1 MSGTLG
7 YAMKSVAL
15 AACAVMILSP
25 SVVAQSDNTTT
36 TVILVRH
43 AEKQSTGDD
52 PSLTAAGRER
62 AQALV
67 HVLGEVDI
75 AAVYSTPYART
86 RQTAQPLAVALG
98 LEVTERP
105 ARNYG
110 SDMAE
115 WIRANHTGD
124 VVVAVS
130 HSNTVPALIEA
141 LGARPVPTIE
151 DHEYDDL
158 YVVTIDAEGNAT
170 LLAMRYGRE
179 TP

>member
-1 MSGTLG
+1 
-7 YAMKSVAL
+7 MKSVAL

>member
-1 MSGTLG
+1 MKRQSVLVWKLCLPLAV
-7 YAMKSVAL
+7 AMVL
-15 AACAVMILSP
+15 ACGVD
-25 SVVAQSDNTTT
+25 AQSDGAVT

-43 AEKQSTGDD
+43 AEKQSEGDD

-62 AQALV
+62 AHALV
-67 HVLGEVDI
+67 HVLGEMDI

-86 RQTAQPLAVALG
+86 RETAQPLAAALG
-98 LEVTERP
+98 MEVTERP
-105 ARNYG
+105 AQNYG
-110 SDMAE
+110 PDMVE
-115 WIRANHTGD
+115 WIRANHVGD
-124 VVVAVS
+124 IVVAVS

-141 LGARPVPTIE
+141 LGASPVPTIE

-158 YVVTIDAEGNAT
+158 YVVTVDAEGNAT